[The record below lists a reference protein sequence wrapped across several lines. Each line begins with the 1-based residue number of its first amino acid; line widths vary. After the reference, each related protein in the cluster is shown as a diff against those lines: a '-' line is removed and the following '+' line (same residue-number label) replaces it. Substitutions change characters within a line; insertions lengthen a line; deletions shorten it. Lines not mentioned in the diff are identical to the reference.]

1 MNKLNL
7 LLGILI
13 GITILSCSSD
23 DNNSEEIN
31 DPIVGVWNFVRSIDF
46 DGQQE
51 FEFLANN
58 CNSQSSQ
65 VFANNG
71 TYSFTTYDFEDP
83 NSDCIN
89 RYFST
94 SGNWNLNN
102 GAYQISYEFDCAP
115 GFDCSDDVVP
125 TITIENDSLKL
136 RYSSGGSDYLDNY
149 YVKN

>member
-1 MNKLNL
+1 MMVIGL
-7 LLGILI
+7 L
-13 GITILSCSSD
+13 ILSCSTD
-23 DNNSEEIN
+23 ENNTNVMI
-31 DPIVGVWNFVRSIDF
+31 DPIVGQWNFVRSIDF

-51 FEFLANN
+51 VEFLANN

-65 VFANNG
+65 VFSDNG

-83 NSDCIN
+83 NSNCVN

-102 GAYQISYEFDCAP
+102 GVYQISYEFDCAT
-115 GFDCSDDVVP
+115 GFDCSDEVIPSISIV
-125 TITIENDSLKL
+125 NDSLRL
-136 RYSSGGSDYLDNY
+136 RFSSGDSDYLDNY